1 MPRDPRT
8 FAPGAL
14 LLAGAALVLALAAGR
29 AAAQPLPPA
38 PVGDE
43 PKAKALPKC
52 ATIRIFPTVGEPA
65 KIKGSNDEILLL
77 KGKPFVVVTKDDE
90 DIVYDNNNAFA
101 KQFAETYGPDYS
113 DGPIATV
120 AYFPLDDT
128 LGVPAPSSF
137 MLGDDDLSDDP
148 SETTMLMGVSNQK
161 QTDGLSKLRLTTMG
175 LTPPAGKFQALVTF
189 DTPCNT
195 PPPLP
200 CESPRPPIAR
210 AAG

>member
-14 LLAGAALVLALAAGR
+14 LLAGAALLLALAAGR
-29 AAAQPLPPA
+29 AAAQPLPPGLPPA

-52 ATIRIFPTVGEPA
+52 ATIEIVSEEPA
-65 KIKGSNDEILLL
+65 KVKGGNDEFLLL
-77 KGKPFVVVTKDDE
+77 KGKPLVLVGKDDE
-90 DIVYDNNNAFA
+90 ISVYDNNNAFA
-101 KQFAETYGPDYS
+101 KQFAQTYGPDYS

-120 AYFPLDDT
+120 IYYPLDDT
-128 LGVPAPSSF
+128 LG
-137 MLGDDDLSDDP
+137 DDDP

-161 QTDGLSKLRLTTMG
+161 QVDGSSKLRLTTMG
-175 LTPPAGKFQALVTF
+175 LTPPAGKFQALVSF

-210 AAG
+210 SAG